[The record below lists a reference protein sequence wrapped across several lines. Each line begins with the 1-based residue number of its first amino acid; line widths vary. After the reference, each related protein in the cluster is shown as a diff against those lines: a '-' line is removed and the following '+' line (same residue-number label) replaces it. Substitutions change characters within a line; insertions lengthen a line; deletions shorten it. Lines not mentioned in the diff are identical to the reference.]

1 MAEDANIRFE
11 RKQTLALKGVD
22 GQLRET
28 TVTKGP
34 RLQRF
39 RFAPGVRIFAQGDPG
54 DLAFVVESGRVAIRQ
69 RRAGKGLETEIEI
82 AQIGAGAMFG
92 ELALIDG
99 LPRTASAVALA
110 TANCVAISPN
120 QLDTHLAEASPE
132 LSQRLRLLLAFVRA
146 VPARATWPDGKP
158 PQIPSAELVAVHEA
172 VTAGSALAKTEAN
185 TAFLRALY
193 QTMCAYALARF
204 P

>member
-1 MAEDANIRFE
+1 VAEDANIRFE

-28 TVTKGP
+28 TVTTGP
-34 RLQRF
+34 
-39 RFAPGVRIFAQGDPG
+39 
-54 DLAFVVESGRVAIRQ
+54 RQ

>member
-1 MAEDANIRFE
+1 VAEDANIRFE

-28 TVTKGP
+28 TVTTGP

-132 LSQRLRLLLAFVRA
+132 LSQRLLLAFVRA